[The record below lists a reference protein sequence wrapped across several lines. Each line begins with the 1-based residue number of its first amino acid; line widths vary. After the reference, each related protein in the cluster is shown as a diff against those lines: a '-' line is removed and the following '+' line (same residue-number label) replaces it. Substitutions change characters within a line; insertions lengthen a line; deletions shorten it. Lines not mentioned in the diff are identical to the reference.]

1 MLREVAPFFEI
12 PPYALPQTRKTALLT
27 DALNALCRY
36 HTDRCDAYRAI
47 LNAQDEI
54 LDHDKP
60 LAELPWL
67 PVPLFKHLDLVS
79 TDTVYKTITSS
90 GTTDMRRSRIYLDQE
105 TARLQTRAL
114 VMIMQS
120 FLGKKRLPMLIV
132 DTPSTTRDRTK
143 FSARAAG
150 ILGLSTFGRDHTY
163 LLDDDSVLQKVRLH
177 DFLHRHQDEP
187 ILIFGFTF
195 MLWLG
200 LYEQLQA
207 GEVDLSRAVLFHSG
221 GWKKMAERAVDNRTF
236 KEALKSRTGIERIHN
251 FYGMA
256 EQVGSVFVECEAGH
270 LHTPAFAEIL
280 IRDPLTLA
288 PLPVGETGLIELLSV
303 IPHSYPGHVLLSE
316 DMGAWLGVDD
326 CPCGRKGRYFVVHGR
341 AKAAEPRGCSDL
353 AKGLG

>member
-1 MLREVAPFFEI
+1 
-12 PPYALPQTRKTALLT
+12 
-27 DALNALCRY
+27 
-36 HTDRCDAYRAI
+36 
-47 LNAQDEI
+47 
-54 LDHDKP
+54 
-60 LAELPWL
+60 
-67 PVPLFKHLDLVS
+67 
-79 TDTVYKTITSS
+79 
-90 GTTDMRRSRIYLDQE
+90 
-105 TARLQTRAL
+105 
-114 VMIMQS
+114 
-120 FLGKKRLPMLIV
+120 
-132 DTPSTTRDRTK
+132 
-143 FSARAAG
+143 
-150 ILGLSTFGRDHTY
+150 
-163 LLDDDSVLQKVRLH
+163 
-177 DFLHRHQDEP
+177 
-187 ILIFGFTF
+187 
-195 MLWLG
+195 
-200 LYEQLQA
+200 
-207 GEVDLSRAVLFHSG
+207 VLFHSG